1 MGEGSPRRKGT
12 WEKEHRAG
20 EACGR
25 GSTAPERDMGE
36 EVPHDRG
43 TWERGMGEG
52 AALGEGHWTGRR
64 MGEGRERGRRVGEGR
79 GISYETHLDNKT

>member
-1 MGEGSPRRKGT
+1 
-12 WEKEHRAG
+12 
-20 EACGR
+20 
-25 GSTAPERDMGE
+25 MGE